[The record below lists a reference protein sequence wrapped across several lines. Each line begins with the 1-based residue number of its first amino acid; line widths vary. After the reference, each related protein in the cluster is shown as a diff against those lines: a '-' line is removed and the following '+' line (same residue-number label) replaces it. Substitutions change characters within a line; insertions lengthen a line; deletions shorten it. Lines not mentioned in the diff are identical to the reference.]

1 MWPDSDQTAELLAAA
16 GDGNAG
22 AVNRL
27 LDRHREALRRMVE
40 LRMDQALRRRVDASD
55 IVQDVLIEANRRLTE
70 YIANPA
76 MPFHLWLRH
85 IAKDR
90 VIDTHR
96 RHRVAGK
103 RSLDREQPQA
113 AAGLDRSSLDLI
125 AQLRDPEMTPAAAA
139 TWHELERRFF
149 GALDQLEEHDREVLL
164 MRHFEQLSNQDVAA
178 ALGLTEPA
186 AGMRYLRA
194 MRRLRALL
202 ADPNDT
208 SGNG

>member
-1 MWPDSDQTAELLAAA
+1 MWPDSEQTADLLAAA
-16 GDGNAG
+16 GDGNPG

-70 YIANPA
+70 YLANPVL
-76 MPFHLWLRH
+76 PFHLWLRH
-85 IAKDR
+85 IARDR

-103 RSLDREQPQA
+103 RSIDREQGQA

-139 TWHELERRFF
+139 TWREMERRFF
-149 GALDQLEEHDREVLL
+149 AALDQLDEHDREVLL
-164 MRHFEQLSNQDVAA
+164 MRHFEQLSNQEVAT
-178 ALGLTEPA
+178 ALGLSEPA

-194 MRRLRALL
+194 MRRLRTFL
-202 ADPNDT
+202 AEPSDGE
-208 SGNG
+208 SAS